1 MADKLSAPERVQAA
15 FRNLSTSAT
24 NLNAASDELRKTVSI
39 LEEAL
44 KHLNL
49 GISTW
54 VTITGDEQSN
64 GDYWSRDL
72 GYVRFGGKWGIAL
85 REVAGNHAFE
95 EDEKDETWSFNDAP
109 RWLRIEGISKIPEL
123 LEKLIKQADDT
134 TERIRKKT
142 VEANELAAAIKAAA
156 AESRVATKL
165 PSPPSPPSS
174 LATKLPPPPSPP
186 NAKAAVGSKSKVN
199 PFASG
204 GPSINLGPVIKEG
217 K

>member
-1 MADKLSAPERVQAA
+1 MVICLWVEAVRAPQWYRSHRVSGDFQLSVEGDEMSTEPSAPERVQAA

-24 NLNAASDELRKTVSI
+24 NLNAASDELRKTVSV

-44 KHLNL
+44 KQLNL

-95 EDEKDETWSFNDAP
+95 EDEKDETWSFSDAP
-109 RWLRIEGISKIPEL
+109 RWLRIEGIGKIPEL
-123 LEKLIKQADDT
+123 LEKLTKQADDT
-134 TERIRKKT
+134 TEKIKKKT
-142 VEANELAAAIKAAA
+142 AEAKELAEAIKKA
-156 AESRVATKL
+156 AESKPTNEL
-165 PSPPSPPSS
+165 PMTPPVR
-174 LATKLPPPPSPP
+174 TVHK
-186 NAKAAVGSKSKVN
+186 
-199 PFASG
+199 
-204 GPSINLGPVIKEG
+204 
-217 K
+217 